1 MHMGRG
7 TFGRA
12 PSRDMVGITG
22 QGHTAA
28 GEEASAVW
36 CQLGLNVH
44 PAYGA
49 FPAGA
54 QPLVHASLV
63 EEVHAG

>member
-1 MHMGRG
+1 MRVGRG
-7 TFGRA
+7 TFGSA
-12 PSRDMVGITG
+12 PPRDAMGYYRKG
-22 QGHTAA
+22 Q

-49 FPAGA
+49 FPTGG
-54 QPLVHASLV
+54 QPLVHTRLV